1 MYYII
6 DDNIVI
12 LEQKVVFEKN
22 RKREHNKIAKKHQ
35 FLGLIIVCVVFV
47 ILSPVTIFMKRD
59 GRSYD
64 ALKTLAFREE
74 ETEQCY
80 DVLIDEDSTLKQI
93 SEANG
98 MSLDTLYIAL
108 NIDREIDPKTK
119 IGELFEKCDE

>member
-1 MYYII
+1 M
-6 DDNIVI
+6 
-12 LEQKVVFEKN
+12 LKKN

-64 ALKTLAFREE
+64 ALKTLTFREE

-80 DVLIDEDSTLKQI
+80 DVLIDEDSTLIQI
-93 SEANG
+93 SQANG

-108 NIDREIDPKTK
+108 NIDSEIDPKTE